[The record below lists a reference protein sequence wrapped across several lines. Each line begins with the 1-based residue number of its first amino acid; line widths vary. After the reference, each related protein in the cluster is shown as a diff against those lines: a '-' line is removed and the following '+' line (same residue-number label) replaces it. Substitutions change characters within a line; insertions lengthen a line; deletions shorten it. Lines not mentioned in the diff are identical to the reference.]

1 MQMNKPN
8 SKVLSVA
15 HQLSVPQ
22 IEQAL
27 EWLDSPVAS
36 PPPQELEALSQV
48 EWFQLDRLL
57 QALWREKAN
66 NPLQ

>member
-1 MQMNKPN
+1 MNKPN
-8 SKVLSVA
+8 VKALLEMR
-15 HQLSVPQ
+15 QLSVPQ

-27 EWLDSPVAS
+27 EWLDSPVLS
-36 PPPQELEALSQV
+36 PPPEELESLSQV

-57 QALWREKAN
+57 QALWQERAS

>member
-1 MQMNKPN
+1 
-8 SKVLSVA
+8 
-15 HQLSVPQ
+15 VPQ

-36 PPPQELEALSQV
+36 PPPQELESLSQL

-57 QALWREKAN
+57 QALWREKASS
-66 NPLQ
+66 PLH

>member
-8 SKVLSVA
+8 SKA
-15 HQLSVPQ
+15 LSVPQ

-27 EWLDSPVAS
+27 EWLDSPVVS
-36 PPPQELEALSQV
+36 PPPQELESLSQL

-57 QALWREKAN
+57 QALWREKASSQ
-66 NPLQ
+66 LH

>member
-8 SKVLSVA
+8 SKALS
-15 HQLSVPQ
+15 LPQ

-36 PPPQELEALSQV
+36 PPPQGLESLSQL
-48 EWFQLDRLL
+48 EWYQLDRLL
-57 QALWREKAN
+57 QELWREKAN
-66 NPLQ
+66 SPLQ